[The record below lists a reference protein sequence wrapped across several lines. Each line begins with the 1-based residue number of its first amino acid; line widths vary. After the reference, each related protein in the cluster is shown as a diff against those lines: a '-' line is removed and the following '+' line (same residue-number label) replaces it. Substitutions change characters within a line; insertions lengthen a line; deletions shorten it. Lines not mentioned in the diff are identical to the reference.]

1 MSSRPS
7 LLLVLL
13 VIMPLCLLAWLGTYL
28 ARDAVNRT
36 RETNLVFQSA
46 EFSSV
51 NPQILQGV
59 RANMAELARSAMVP
73 VYLAVA
79 SGSLLVLALG
89 WLFFR
94 ESHRAMRDARERVS
108 FVNHVSHEL
117 KTPLTNIQLYAE
129 LATERAEGVEDDTA
143 VRYLGIIGTETARLS
158 RLINNVLNLARK
170 QRDRLTIQLRE
181 SILDDVVRKA
191 LETWRSPLESRGMVL
206 NLKLGAPEPMQIDS
220 DAIEQILGNLISNV
234 EKYALS
240 GKYLGI
246 FTETGAKGVRLTVED
261 RGAGVPVGMQ
271 ETVFGAFERLR
282 SDLTE
287 GVSGTGIGLTISR
300 ELAHLHSGKLEVDA
314 GYREGARFVLT
325 LPKKSDENPGS

>member
-1 MSSRPS
+1 MVAGACFVAGFCAGVAGFAFVLVAASMLLHVVSPSVTAPVLVLGSLISQGMSLPS
-7 LLLVLL
+7 LWRHIEWPRMRL
-13 VIMPLCLLAWLGTYL
+13 
-28 ARDAVNRT
+28 
-36 RETNLVFQSA
+36 F
-46 EFSSV
+46 
-51 NPQILQGV
+51 
-59 RANMAELARSAMVP
+59 
-73 VYLAVA
+73 LAVA
-79 SGSLLVLALG
+79 VAGLPFGLLVLALG

-170 QRDRLTIQLRE
+170 QRDRLTIQLGE
-181 SILDDVVRKA
+181 SILDDVVRNA
-191 LETWRSPLESRGMVL
+191 LETWRSPLESRGIEL

-300 ELAHLHSGKLEVDA
+300 ELAHLHGGTLEVDA

-325 LPKKSDENPGS
+325 LPKKPDENPGS